1 MVESSR
7 LQPTPERSSRPD
19 AAPPG
24 FKKVGFTVGFV
35 GNSFIR
41 KWLAALKT
49 RRFNAEAGKPDV
61 ARIAST
67 IKGLSG
73 VVIILQ
79 KSCGTAGEVNLK
91 LPLLEICKWT

>member
-1 MVESSR
+1 MVVSAT
-7 LQPTPERSSRPD
+7 LQPTPERSSRLD

-24 FKKVGFTVGFV
+24 FRKVGFTVGFV

-41 KWLAALKT
+41 KWLVALKT

-67 IKGLSG
+67 ILKGLRG
-73 VVIILQ
+73 VVIIFQ
-79 KSCGTAGEVNLK
+79 KWCGTADDV
-91 LPLLEICKWT
+91 T